1 MIGPRPLSRA
11 ARHHARRGRRARAV
25 DRSTVMKLGMVAKQG
40 ALGASA
46 APRPGVKA
54 GGVDPPLSEARSE
67 TARNGVMCSQRASQ
81 RRLIVGNRSSETQTT
96 LVRSAA

>member
-1 MIGPRPLSRA
+1 
-11 ARHHARRGRRARAV
+11 
-25 DRSTVMKLGMVAKQG
+25 MKLGMVAKQG

-67 TARNGVMCSQRASQ
+67 IARNGVMCSQRASQ
-81 RRLIVGNRSSETQTT
+81 RRLIVGNRS
-96 LVRSAA
+96 LVRDANHTRPERCMMSASSAACTRNDLVEGRGKV